1 MWKSVIHNGQPVYYR
16 DKGKGDVVVLLHG
29 FGETG
34 DVWDQQAAVLASH
47 FRLLI
52 PDLPGSGRSGI
63 TEDMSMEG
71 LADVLFHL
79 LNHENIPRCVLIGH
93 SMGGYVALAF
103 AANYGGYLRG
113 LGLFHSTA
121 YADSEEKKQVRQ
133 KGIGFIEE
141 HGAFAFLKTSSPNLF
156 STLTR
161 EKQPELV
168 DEFVERLSDFSAS
181 ALVLYYKSM
190 MARADHTQVLREA
203 AYPIL
208 FVMGPYDQAVPMA
221 DSLRLCTLP
230 GKSYIYTLTSSGHMG
245 MLEQPGLSGKIILQ
259 FSSEAYLF

>member
-47 FRLLI
+47 FRVLI

-79 LNHENIPRCVLIGH
+79 LNHENISRCILIGH
-93 SMGGYVALAF
+93 SMGGYAALAF
-103 AANYGGYLRG
+103 AALHARFLAG

-121 YADSEEKKQVRQ
+121 YADSEEKKTGTPKRYWFYRGTWCICVSQNQ
-133 KGIGFIEE
+133 
-141 HGAFAFLKTSSPNLF
+141 
-156 STLTR
+156 
-161 EKQPELV
+161 QPQ
-168 DEFVERLSDFSAS
+168 S
-181 ALVLYYKSM
+181 VLP
-190 MARADHTQVLREA
+190 
-203 AYPIL
+203 AYPGESTGIN
-208 FVMGPYDQAVPMA
+208 
-221 DSLRLCTLP
+221 R
-230 GKSYIYTLTSSGHMG
+230 
-245 MLEQPGLSGKIILQ
+245 
-259 FSSEAYLF
+259 

>member
-47 FRLLI
+47 FRVLI

-79 LNHENIPRCVLIGH
+79 LNHENISRCILIGH
-93 SMGGYVALAF
+93 SMGGYAALAF
-103 AANYGGYLRG
+103 AALHARFLVG

-141 HGAFAFLKTSSPNLF
+141 HGAYAFLKTSSPNLF
-156 STLTR
+156 SPLTR
-161 EKQPELV
+161 ENQPELI
-168 DEFVERLSDFSAS
+168 DEFVESLSNFSAS
-181 ALVLYYKSM
+181 ALVLYYKAM
-190 MARADHTQVLREA
+190 MTRADHTQVLREA
-203 AYPIL
+203 TYPVL

-230 GKSYIYTLTSSGHMG
+230 GKSYIYTLASSGHMG
-245 MLEQPGLSGKIILQ
+245 MLEQPALSGKILLQ
-259 FSSEAYLF
+259 FASEATLF

>member
-1 MWKSVIHNGQPVYYR
+1 MWKSVTHNGQSVYYR
-16 DKGKGDVVVLLHG
+16 DKGNGDVVVLLHG

-34 DVWDQQAAVLASH
+34 DVWDQQATVLASH
-47 FRLLI
+47 FRVLV
-52 PDLPGSGRSGI
+52 PDLPGSGRSPI
-63 TEDMSMEG
+63 SDDMSMEG
-71 LADVLFHL
+71 LAEVLFHI
-79 LNHENIPRCVLIGH
+79 LNHENISRCIVIGH
-93 SMGGYVALAF
+93 SMGGYIALSF
-103 AANYGGYLRG
+103 AALHARLLRG

-141 HGAFAFLKTSSPNLF
+141 HGAYAFLKTSSPNLF
-156 STLTR
+156 SPLTR
-161 EKQPELV
+161 EKQPELI
-168 DEFVERLSDFSAS
+168 DEFVESLSNFSAS
-181 ALVLYYKSM
+181 ALVLYYRAM
-190 MARADHTQVLREA
+190 MAREDHTQVLREA

-245 MLEQPGLSGKIILQ
+245 MLEEPGLSGKIILR
-259 FSSEAYLF
+259 FVSEAYLF